1 MNIDDKLKSA
11 EKKNLPKE
19 YIILELRLSFNN
31 ELYKKEIIS
40 YDIFNKMQ
48 RLLIQKMNKILR
60 ENT

>member
-1 MNIDDKLKSA
+1 MNIDDKLKSV